1 MAVTIL
7 TTAQAHTSAYNNQ
20 NLVASSTNSAQTNFK
35 YVVTVQI
42 NNGYYDQDVTLRI
55 PARPDNS
62 KLYFNPQRIAEA
74 KVKSTFSTTAL
85 DFFCPSPNLPSEFK
99 KVTIGVDEEYGSPVS
114 GFGGASASYFI
125 WNGAMNAIDFSN
137 YTYST
142 TTSSKDLTL
151 SPSLTDTIHYDQK
164 YLYKSWE
171 RGFSTRDLYRMTID
185 AYNAAGSIIQTSVI
199 ENFFYDISNPLA
211 YVRNYV
217 TLNCSPYGL
226 NNFTGTIV
234 SKSNGLLDIIPNTT
248 LFKTA
253 RYEFYFKDNGG
264 PPANV
269 SSNTNIVYVDDFCS
283 NYTRYVLHF
292 LNRLGN
298 YDSFTFNML
307 SRANTEKETDS
318 YKKIPYALDGS
329 NYYRYEEYTGDT
341 VIYNTVLTNKMTL
354 NSDWINDA
362 ESLWLLDLINSPDIK
377 LEIPDDANVAGD
389 SSALISVKC
398 TLKNYETKKQV
409 NDKLFNITIEIENSL
424 QDVRQ
429 RA

>member
-7 TTAQAHTSAYNNQ
+7 TTAPAHTPAYNNQ

-42 NNGYYDQDVTLRI
+42 NNGYYDADTQYKV

-62 KLYFNPQRIAEA
+62 KLYFNPQRAAEA
-74 KVKSTFSTTAL
+74 SVKSSFSTTAL
-85 DFFCPSPNLPSEFK
+85 DFFCPAAATPSEFK

-114 GFGGASASYFI
+114 GFGGVSASYFI
-125 WNGAMNAIDFSN
+125 WNGAMNAIDFAN

-151 SPSLTDTIHYDQK
+151 SPSLADTIHVDQK

-171 RGFSTRDLYRMTID
+171 RGFSTRNLRYLNITALDIFGNSVQD
-185 AYNAAGSIIQTSVI
+185 AVI
-199 ENFFYDISNPLA
+199 ENAFYDVSNPLN

-226 NNFTGTIV
+226 NNFTGTVI
-234 SKSNGLLDIIPNTT
+234 SKSAGVLPIIPDATVS
-248 LFKTA
+248 
-253 RYEFYFKDNGG
+253 YSFYFSSAIPVIGFI
-264 PPANV
+264 
-269 SSNTNIVYVDDFCS
+269 SSNINTVYLDDLCS

-298 YDSFTFNML
+298 YDSYTFNML

-354 NSDWINDA
+354 NSDWIDDDKA
-362 ESLWLLDLINSPDIK
+362 EWLRDLIMSPDIK
-377 LEIPDDANVAGD
+377 LENEDGD
-389 SSALISVKC
+389 IISVKC

-409 NDKLFNITIEIENSL
+409 NDKLFNLTIEIENSL
-424 QDVRQ
+424 QDIRQ

>member
-42 NNGYYDQDVTLRI
+42 NNGYYDQDITLRI

-74 KVKSTFSTTAL
+74 KVKSTFSPTAL
-85 DFFCPSPNLPSEFK
+85 DFFCPSPSLPSEFK

-114 GFGGASASYFI
+114 GFGGASASYFV

-142 TTSSKDLTL
+142 TTSAKDLTL
-151 SPSLTDTIHYDQK
+151 SPSLTDTIHVDQK

-171 RGFSTRDLYRMTID
+171 RGFSTRDLRYLNITALDIFGNNVQD
-185 AYNAAGSIIQTSVI
+185 SVI
-199 ENFFYDISNPLA
+199 ENTFYDVSNPLA

-226 NNFTGTIV
+226 NNFTGTVI
-234 SKSNGLLDIIPNTT
+234 SKTAGALPIIPAATVS
-248 LFKTA
+248 
-253 RYEFYFKDNGG
+253 YSFYFSSAN
-264 PPANV
+264 PPLGTI
-269 SSNTNIVYVDDFCS
+269 SSNLNLVYLDDFCS

-318 YKKIPYALDGS
+318 YKKIPYELNGS

-354 NSDWINDA
+354 NSDWIDDA
-362 ESLWLLDLINSPDIK
+362 KSLWLLDLINSPDIK
-377 LEIPDDANVAGD
+377 LEVPDDANVAGD

-398 TLKNYETKKQV
+398 TLKNYEPKKQV

-429 RA
+429 RG